1 MTMGRHE
8 NPAPAPDDTPDD
20 GEIGELS
27 EEAKASICA
36 AIDAAFAR
44 PARDNNRARLNAE
57 LGPQLDTWFR
67 EQEAARLRERN
78 IYPDG
83 HTEPQAD

>member
-1 MTMGRHE
+1 MTMERHE
-8 NPAPAPDDTPDD
+8 NPAPAPDDAPDD

-44 PARDNNRARLNAE
+44 PARDNQARLNAE
-57 LGPQLDTWFR
+57 LGSQFDAWVR